1 MESRALSRFIR
12 MSPFKARL
20 VADLVRGKP
29 VEDAYTILEYTQK
42 RAAVPILKTLK
53 SAVSNAI
60 SQKGSFE
67 VKPEELYV
75 SEIRIDGGPMLKRFR
90 PRAMGRAGMI
100 RRRTS
105 HIYVVVSSRSEV
117 FEK

>member
-1 MESRALSRFIR
+1 MESRAVSRFVR

-29 VEDAYTILEYTQK
+29 VEDAYTILEYTHK
-42 RAAVPILKTLK
+42 RSAVPILKTLR

-67 VKPEELYV
+67 VKPENLYV
-75 SEIRIDGGPMLKRFR
+75 SEIRIDGGPMLKRYR
-90 PRAMGRAGMI
+90 PMAMGRAGMI

-105 HIYVVVSSRSEV
+105 HIHVVVSTRSEV
-117 FEK
+117 FKE